1 MGNPVFE
8 VGMEF
13 KTHAQ
18 FRDAVKEHSIK
29 GGKEITFLKSYRDKV
44 RAKCRVG
51 CPWLIYASYVP
62 SDAVYRIKRYDIEHS
77 CNRSFHVPW
86 VSTKWIL
93 NKYKERIRR
102 NPTWPVKSL
111 ADTIMGEHTV
121 NVDIQKVYRAR
132 KMALEMIQGSAVV
145 KKRDAMKRC
154 KWTVC
159 PKVYKRVGKLK
170 ESLDGWIPRWQG
182 SDRFEVEG
190 PALNFLNKDIYDY
203 VHECYKVNTYLQTYN
218 NLMNPINGR
227 ELRPENE
234 NPTLLPPDVEKRV
247 GRPKKARR
255 REPEELADPK
265 KLRRKGIEMTCKE
278 CGIAGHNKRTCK
290 KQKTTT
296 TASGGGESSRVGAT
310 AAVGPNEANPAH
322 SIVSAIVC
330 GSSANRNAT
339 HGSNANSNAVKRP
352 KVTISTNKDMFF
364 CSKSLTYV
372 FFSPTSASLWE

>member
-29 GGKEITFLKSYRDKV
+29 GGKAITFFKSDRDKV
-44 RAKCRVG
+44 RAKCRDG

-62 SDAVYRIKRYDIEHS
+62 SDVVYRIKRYDSEHS

-154 KWTVC
+154 KWPVC
-159 PKVYKRVGKLK
+159 PKVYKRVEKLK
-170 ESLDGWIPRWQG
+170 ENSDGWIPRWQG

-190 PALNFLNKDIYDY
+190 PGNGK
-203 VHECYKVNTYLQTYN
+203 YK
-218 NLMNPINGR
+218 
-227 ELRPENE
+227 
-234 NPTLLPPDVEKRV
+234 
-247 GRPKKARR
+247 
-255 REPEELADPK
+255 
-265 KLRRKGIEMTCKE
+265 
-278 CGIAGHNKRTCK
+278 
-290 KQKTTT
+290 
-296 TASGGGESSRVGAT
+296 
-310 AAVGPNEANPAH
+310 
-322 SIVSAIVC
+322 VC

-352 KVTISTNKDMFF
+352 KVTVSTNKDMFF

-372 FFSPTSASLWE
+372 FFSPNSASLWE